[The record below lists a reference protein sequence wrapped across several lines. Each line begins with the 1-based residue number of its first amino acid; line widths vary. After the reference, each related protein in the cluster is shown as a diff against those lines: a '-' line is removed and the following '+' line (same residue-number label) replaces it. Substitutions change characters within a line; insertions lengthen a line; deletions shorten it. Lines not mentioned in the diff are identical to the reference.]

1 MPADAAAIG
10 ATLDQY
16 LARFSAGDR
25 EGWLAL
31 WSDDATMEDPVGTPL
46 KRGKDEI
53 GAFYDETHKN
63 VDTIELRPTAY
74 RMICGDQVSFA
85 MDVRLA
91 LGGQTMVLPVID
103 VMTFDADGHI
113 ASQRAFVDY
122 AQLRPADD

>member
-1 MPADAAAIG
+1 MPADATVIAATIE
-10 ATLDQY
+10 QY

-46 KRGKDEI
+46 KRGKDAI
-53 GAFYDETHKN
+53 GAVFDETQKT
-63 VDTIELRPTAY
+63 VDSIELRPTGY
-74 RMICGDQVSFA
+74 QVICGGQASFA
-85 MDVRLA
+85 MDVRPTA
-91 LGGQTMVLPVID
+91 GGQTMVLPVID